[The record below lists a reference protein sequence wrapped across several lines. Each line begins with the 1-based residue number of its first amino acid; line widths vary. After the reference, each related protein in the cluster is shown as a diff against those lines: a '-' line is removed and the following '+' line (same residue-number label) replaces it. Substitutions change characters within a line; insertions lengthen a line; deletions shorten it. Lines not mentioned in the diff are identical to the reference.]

1 MNISVTAKV
10 LLDCAI
16 LEEADMD
23 QLILNKV

>member
-10 LLDCAI
+10 LLDSAI